1 LHTTQLTDRITNMA
15 RKLFSEEI
23 RDAIRRCRRTNYDLA
38 REMNVAPSTLWRFTQ
53 GQCGIST
60 EKLDKLAEVLDLHV
74 VTGSTRKAK

>member
-1 LHTTQLTDRITNMA
+1 MT

-23 RDAIRRCRRTNYDLA
+23 RDAIRRCGRSNYDLA
-38 REMNVAPSTLWRFTQ
+38 REMNVAPSTLWRFAQ

-74 VTGSTRKAK
+74 AVGSKRKDG